1 MLYVLVG
8 TRFQVLFHSPPG
20 VLFTFPSQYYTL
32 SVIGEYL
39 GLEGGPPVFPPG
51 FTCPAVLWILMADS
65 SFRIRDSHTLWLN
78 FPFHSTNSC
87 QYRTQS
93 EPQKYCSARFP
104 HSEIHGSLPAFDF
117 PWLIVDRYVLHRLPM
132 PRHPPCALLS
142 LTFSE
147 LCVLMFVN
155 FSTRLYCSIFTHL
168 TIVKSFE
175 YLLHYLVVSISH
187 YLYSVFKVHLQ
198 AFRLVWWAQ
207 EDSNL
212 RPHAYQACA
221 LTT

>member
-1 MLYVLVG
+1 MLPSVWPLPRSLATTSGISVD
-8 TRFQVLFHSPPG
+8 FSSSPYLDVSVQAVPH
-20 VLFTFPSQYYTL
+20 VHLCIQCTL
-32 SVIGEYL
+32 TE
-39 GLEGGPPVFPPG
+39 
-51 FTCPAVLWILMADS
+51 
-65 SFRIRDSHTLWLN
+65 
-78 FPFHSTNSC
+78 
-87 QYRTQS
+87 
-93 EPQKYCSARFP
+93 YCSAGFP

-132 PRHPPCALLS
+132 PRHPPCALSS

-198 AFRLVWWAQ
+198 VF
-207 EDSNL
+207 
-212 RPHAYQACA
+212 
-221 LTT
+221 

>member
-1 MLYVLVG
+1 MSIPSSVRTPKVLLLLVWPLPRSLATTGGIIHLFSLPAG
-8 TRFQVLFHSPPG
+8 TKMFQFRRFP
-20 VLFTFPSQYYTL
+20 
-32 SVIGEYL
+32 
-39 GLEGGPPVFPPG
+39 
-51 FTCPAVLWILMADS
+51 
-65 SFRIRDSHTLWLN
+65 
-78 FPFHSTNSC
+78 
-87 QYRTQS
+87 TQCYFIHK
-93 EPQKYCSARFP
+93 ELTEYCSAGFP

-132 PRHPPCALLS
+132 PRHPPCALFS

>member
-1 MLYVLVG
+1 MFQFR
-8 TRFQVLFHSPPG
+8 RFPTYDYFIHHRL
-20 VLFTFPSQYYTL
+20 T
-32 SVIGEYL
+32 E
-39 GLEGGPPVFPPG
+39 
-51 FTCPAVLWILMADS
+51 
-65 SFRIRDSHTLWLN
+65 
-78 FPFHSTNSC
+78 
-87 QYRTQS
+87 
-93 EPQKYCSARFP
+93 YCSAGFP

-221 LTT
+221 LTTWAMSPNRGSSEVLQFLLNRWWR

>member
-1 MLYVLVG
+1 MFQFR
-8 TRFQVLFHSPPG
+8 RFP
-20 VLFTFPSQYYTL
+20 
-32 SVIGEYL
+32 
-39 GLEGGPPVFPPG
+39 
-51 FTCPAVLWILMADS
+51 
-65 SFRIRDSHTLWLN
+65 
-78 FPFHSTNSC
+78 
-87 QYRTQS
+87 TQCYFIHK
-93 EPQKYCSARFP
+93 ELTEYCSAGFP

-187 YLYSVFKVHLQ
+187 YLYSVFKVRSVSFMLTS
-198 AFRLVWWAQ
+198 FGLNPTKPKFCRIWWAQ
-207 EDSNL
+207 VDSNH

>member
-1 MLYVLVG
+1 MEFLRYPQVIPGFFNRRGCGPPRCLTTASACSWIGHPVSGLIPATSYALFRLALAAAPELQFLNLAANINSPDRSTKSTRSHFNVLSVLVG

-93 EPQKYCSARFP
+93 EPQKYYYSWFGLFRVRSPLLAESRLISFP
-104 HSEIHGSLPAFDF
+104 LP
-117 PWLIVDRYVLHRLPM
+117 
-132 PRHPPCALLS
+132 
-142 LTFSE
+142 T
-147 LCVLMFVN
+147 
-155 FSTRLYCSIFTHL
+155 
-168 TIVKSFE
+168 
-175 YLLHYLVVSISH
+175 
-187 YLYSVFKVHLQ
+187 
-198 AFRLVWWAQ
+198 
-207 EDSNL
+207 
-212 RPHAYQACA
+212 
-221 LTT
+221 

>member
-1 MLYVLVG
+1 MTLTLFRWPSHAILLNLILHIAVQTPKVLLLLVWPLPRSLATTSG
-8 TRFQVLFHSPPG
+8 ISVDFSSSPYLDVSVQAVPH
-20 VLFTFPSQYYTL
+20 VHLCIQCTL
-32 SVIGEYL
+32 TE
-39 GLEGGPPVFPPG
+39 
-51 FTCPAVLWILMADS
+51 
-65 SFRIRDSHTLWLN
+65 
-78 FPFHSTNSC
+78 
-87 QYRTQS
+87 
-93 EPQKYCSARFP
+93 YCSAGFP

>member
-1 MLYVLVG
+1 MFQFR
-8 TRFQVLFHSPPG
+8 RFP
-20 VLFTFPSQYYTL
+20 TYTYF
-32 SVIGEYL
+32 VQ
-39 GLEGGPPVFPPG
+39 
-51 FTCPAVLWILMADS
+51 
-65 SFRIRDSHTLWLN
+65 RTL
-78 FPFHSTNSC
+78 T
-87 QYRTQS
+87 
-93 EPQKYCSARFP
+93 EYCSAGFP

-117 PWLIVDRYVLHRLPM
+117 PLLIVDRYVLHRLPM

-187 YLYSVFKVHLQ
+187 YLYSVFKVHHIKDLWV
-198 AFRLVWWAQ
+198 ALTGNLWWA
-207 EDSNL
+207 EMDSNH
-212 RPHAYQACA
+212 RPLGYQPSA
-221 LTT
+221 LTS

>member
-1 MLYVLVG
+1 ML
-8 TRFQVLFHSPPG
+8 
-20 VLFTFPSQYYTL
+20 
-32 SVIGEYL
+32 
-39 GLEGGPPVFPPG
+39 PPVWPLPRSLATTSGISVDFSSSPYLDVSVQ
-51 FTCPAVLWILMADS
+51 AVPHVHLCIQC
-65 SFRIRDSHTLWLN
+65 TL
-78 FPFHSTNSC
+78 T
-87 QYRTQS
+87 
-93 EPQKYCSARFP
+93 EYCSAGFP

>member
-1 MLYVLVG
+1 MFQFR
-8 TRFQVLFHSPPG
+8 RFP
-20 VLFTFPSQYYTL
+20 
-32 SVIGEYL
+32 
-39 GLEGGPPVFPPG
+39 
-51 FTCPAVLWILMADS
+51 
-65 SFRIRDSHTLWLN
+65 
-78 FPFHSTNSC
+78 
-87 QYRTQS
+87 TQCYFIHK
-93 EPQKYCSARFP
+93 ELTEYCSAGFP

-117 PWLIVDRYVLHRLPM
+117 PWLIVDRYVLRRLPM
-132 PRHPPCALLS
+132 PRHPHCALLS

>member
-1 MLYVLVG
+1 MFQFR
-8 TRFQVLFHSPPG
+8 RFP
-20 VLFTFPSQYYTL
+20 
-32 SVIGEYL
+32 
-39 GLEGGPPVFPPG
+39 
-51 FTCPAVLWILMADS
+51 
-65 SFRIRDSHTLWLN
+65 
-78 FPFHSTNSC
+78 
-87 QYRTQS
+87 TQCYFIHK
-93 EPQKYCSARFP
+93 ELTEYCSAGFP

-221 LTT
+221 LTTWATSPFGFGVGRRFRLPTPFGGDEENRTPDPLLARQVLSQLSYTPK

>member
-1 MLYVLVG
+1 MSIPCSVRTPKVLLLLVWPLPRSLATTSG
-8 TRFQVLFHSPPG
+8 ISVDFFSSPYLD
-20 VLFTFPSQYYTL
+20 V
-32 SVIGEYL
+32 SVS
-39 GLEGGPPVFPPG
+39 G
-51 FTCPAVLWILMADS
+51 FL
-65 SFRIRDSHTLWLN
+65 
-78 FPFHSTNSC
+78 
-87 QYRTQS
+87 TQCYFIHK
-93 EPQKYCSARFP
+93 ELTEYCSAGFP

>member
-1 MLYVLVG
+1 MFQFR
-8 TRFQVLFHSPPG
+8 RFP
-20 VLFTFPSQYYTL
+20 
-32 SVIGEYL
+32 
-39 GLEGGPPVFPPG
+39 
-51 FTCPAVLWILMADS
+51 
-65 SFRIRDSHTLWLN
+65 
-78 FPFHSTNSC
+78 
-87 QYRTQS
+87 TQCYFIHK
-93 EPQKYCSARFP
+93 ELTEYCSAGFP

-198 AFRLVWWAQ
+198 AFPTCLVGSRGLEPPTSRLSGVR
-207 EDSNL
+207 SNHL
-212 RPHAYQACA
+212 SYEPKSWFIRS
-221 LTT
+221 LTVPFEPLVEISGIEPLTPCLQSRCSPS

>member
-1 MLYVLVG
+1 MFQFR
-8 TRFQVLFHSPPG
+8 RFP
-20 VLFTFPSQYYTL
+20 TYC
-32 SVIGEYL
+32 YL
-39 GLEGGPPVFPPG
+39 
-51 FTCPAVLWILMADS
+51 I
-65 SFRIRDSHTLWLN
+65 
-78 FPFHSTNSC
+78 HSTLIRYC
-87 QYRTQS
+87 RTG
-93 EPQKYCSARFP
+93 FP
-104 HSEIHGSLPAFDF
+104 HSDISGSM
-117 PWLIVDRYVLHRLPM
+117 LICSSPKLFAACHVLHRLPM

>member
-1 MLYVLVG
+1 
-8 TRFQVLFHSPPG
+8 
-20 VLFTFPSQYYTL
+20 
-32 SVIGEYL
+32 
-39 GLEGGPPVFPPG
+39 
-51 FTCPAVLWILMADS
+51 MADL

-87 QYRTQS
+87 QYRPQS
-93 EPQKYCSARFP
+93 EPQKYYYSWFGLFRVRSPLLAESRLISFPLPTQMFQFRRFPTQCYFIHKELTEYCSAGFP

-132 PRHPPCALLS
+132 PRHPPCALFS

>member
-1 MLYVLVG
+1 MFQFR
-8 TRFQVLFHSPPG
+8 RFP
-20 VLFTFPSQYYTL
+20 
-32 SVIGEYL
+32 
-39 GLEGGPPVFPPG
+39 
-51 FTCPAVLWILMADS
+51 
-65 SFRIRDSHTLWLN
+65 
-78 FPFHSTNSC
+78 
-87 QYRTQS
+87 TQCYFIHK
-93 EPQKYCSARFP
+93 ELTEYCSAGFP

-132 PRHPPCALLS
+132 PRHPPCALFS

-221 LTT
+221 LTTWATSPFDFRRPVVVFRLPTPCGGDEEDRTPDPLLAKQVLSQLSYTPISLGWKPFS

>member
-1 MLYVLVG
+1 MSIPYSVRTPKVLLLLVWPLPRSLATTSG
-8 TRFQVLFHSPPG
+8 ISVDFSSSPYLD
-20 VLFTFPSQYYTL
+20 V
-32 SVIGEYL
+32 SVQ
-39 GLEGGPPVFPPG
+39 
-51 FTCPAVLWILMADS
+51 AVPHRNLWIQL
-65 SFRIRDSHTLWLN
+65 RLT
-78 FPFHSTNSC
+78 
-87 QYRTQS
+87 
-93 EPQKYCSARFP
+93 EYCSAGFP

>member
-1 MLYVLVG
+1 MLNAVRTPKEFL
-8 TRFQVLFHSPPG
+8 
-20 VLFTFPSQYYTL
+20 L
-32 SVIGEYL
+32 SVWPLPRSLATTYGISVDFSSSPYL
-39 GLEGGPPVFPPG
+39 DVSVQ
-51 FTCPAVLWILMADS
+51 AVPHMHLCI
-65 SFRIRDSHTLWLN
+65 
-78 FPFHSTNSC
+78 
-87 QYRTQS
+87 QYMLT
-93 EPQKYCSARFP
+93 EYCSAGFP

-132 PRHPPCALLS
+132 PRHPPCALFS